1 LTDRGG
7 DRRPLSL
14 RLYAQAARHIAPRV
28 LTRRASQG
36 KEDAARLGERLGRA
50 SRPRPGGPL
59 IWLHG
64 ASVGEGLSLAPLAQ
78 RLVAERP
85 DATVLVTT
93 TTRASAALLAS
104 RLPDG
109 AIHQYA
115 PLDSPRAV
123 AAFLDHWRPSVGV
136 FVESELWPN
145 LILAAGARG
154 VRLALVS
161 ARMSPGSLRGWR
173 RFPGAARAVLG
184 AFELILARDEAA
196 AEGLRSLGVTVAGL
210 ADMKIGAPAPEV
222 DEDELAT
229 LRAALAERT
238 VLLAASTHPG
248 EESLVLEAFSR
259 AADGTALL
267 ILTPR
272 HPERGAAVEALA
284 LSAGFSAA
292 RRSEG
297 FGPEGVDVYVA
308 DTLGELGLWYS
319 LAALAVV
326 GGSLIPGAGGHN
338 PLEPARLGCPFVSG
352 PHVENW
358 PVYGELAAHGAT
370 RLVDDAAEL
379 APFFRQAIED
389 PSSLTAMAQTAR
401 AVVGALDAGSGTIG
415 DRVLGLLGT

>member
-1 LTDRGG
+1 MTGREE
-7 DRRPLSL
+7 RPISL

-28 LTRRASQG
+28 LARRVGQG
-36 KEDAARLGERLGRA
+36 KEDAERLSERLGQT
-50 SRPRPGGPL
+50 SRMRPPGPL

-78 RLVAERP
+78 RLRDGRP
-85 DATVLVTT
+85 DVTVLVTT
-93 TTRASAALLAS
+93 TTRASATLLAS

-123 AAFLDHWRPSVGV
+123 TAFLDHWRPSVGV

-145 LILAAGARG
+145 LILAAKARG

-173 RFPGAARAVLG
+173 RFPRAARAVLG
-184 AFELILARDEAA
+184 AFEVILARDEVS
-196 AEGLRSLGVTVAGL
+196 AEGFRSLGAKVAGF
-210 ADMKIGAPAPEV
+210 ADMKVGAPAPEV
-222 DEDELAT
+222 EQDDLAG
-229 LRAALAERT
+229 LRATLAERT

-248 EESLVLEAFSR
+248 EEAPVLEAFAR
-259 AADGTALL
+259 AGDESALL
-267 ILTPR
+267 ILAPR

-284 LSAGFSAA
+284 LDAGFSVA

-319 LAALAVV
+319 LAALAVI
-326 GGSLIPGAGGHN
+326 GGSLIGGVGGHN

-352 PHVENW
+352 RHVENW
-358 PVYGELAAHGAT
+358 PVYRELEAHGAT
-370 RLVDDAAEL
+370 RLADDPVDL
-379 APFFRQAIED
+379 ALLFQRAIED
-389 PSSLTAMAQTAR
+389 PSSLKAMAQTAR
-401 AVVGALDAGSGTIG
+401 SLVTALDRQSGIVSET
-415 DRVLGLLGT
+415 VLELLGS

>member
-1 LTDRGG
+1 MTGRGG
-7 DRRPLSL
+7 EGRPLSL
-14 RLYAQAARHIAPRV
+14 KLYAQAARHLAPRV

-36 KEDAARLGERLGRA
+36 KEDVARLGERLGRA
-50 SRPRPGGPL
+50 GRPRPSGPL

-115 PLDSPRAV
+115 PLDSPSAV
-123 AAFLDHWRPSVGV
+123 AAFLDYWRPGVGV

-145 LILAAGARG
+145 LILAARARR

-161 ARMSPGSLRGWR
+161 ARMSPASLRGWR

-184 AFELILARDEAA
+184 AFEVILARDEAA

-222 DEDELAT
+222 DQEELT
-229 LRAALAERT
+229 RLRTALAERT

-248 EESLVLEAFSR
+248 EEALILEAFMR
-259 AADGTALL
+259 AGDEKALL

-284 LSAGFSAA
+284 LGAGFSAA

-326 GGSLIPGAGGHN
+326 GGSLNSGAGGHN

-352 PHVENW
+352 THVENW
-358 PVYGELAAHGAT
+358 PVYGELVACGAT
-370 RLVDDAAEL
+370 RLVGDAADL
-379 APFFRQAIED
+379 APFFQRAIED
-389 PSSLTAMAQTAR
+389 PSSLKAMAETAR
-401 AVVGALDAGSGTIG
+401 AMVSALDAGSGTIG